1 MTPVQQLQSAL
12 EFSAAI
18 GRIRR
23 ESLNNQSEPP
33 HSPGLVSVLESRQLE
48 NLQRL
53 PLTGQVKITPHIC
66 VHRSSTPAGSQNP
79 TPSASF
85 RQISVIQ
92 SVDSVFEEDSSL
104 AQEVAE
110 NSLQPIAHSL
120 PSSQISIME
129 EKENEIQT
137 LKDEMDAT
145 RRCLPVGGINHV
157 NVDRLADVP
166 EDLREKLMNR
176 ELKILKSFMLLPDPP
191 PGFFRDI

>member
-1 MTPVQQLQSAL
+1 MTS
-12 EFSAAI
+12 
-18 GRIRR
+18 
-23 ESLNNQSEPP
+23 
-33 HSPGLVSVLESRQLE
+33 
-48 NLQRL
+48 
-53 PLTGQVKITPHIC
+53 
-66 VHRSSTPAGSQNP
+66 
-79 TPSASF
+79 
-85 RQISVIQ
+85 IQ
-92 SVDSVFEEDSSL
+92 DSVFEEDSPL

-145 RRCLPVGGINHV
+145 RKCLPVGGINHV

-176 ELKILKSFMLLPDPP
+176 ELKILKLKNEHKEEKTNEQWTVFVEQNKIYHEEMVYYITVLGDKIAQVKLTEREASNASNSQQQQDVVMAQRQVDNNRNYERAKSKAV
-191 PGFFRDI
+191 GKSKQVKDDVKKAK